1 MVERIIAFLFIGSDD
16 SYSFTHCAENDP
28 FWIKPA
34 DCSVVHR
41 VIFYNQWPYNT
52 YTIMKYIIVVT
63 LNYSC
68 FTGITPIYLDVNL
81 IISIGIIDTTISG
94 KECVDTTTSNKYIKD
109 KFILGI
115 KKCSKAKDKA
125 IDHRWCEI
133 SLLPV
138 FAEKSLK
145 ILNG

>member
-1 MVERIIAFLFIGSDD
+1 
-16 SYSFTHCAENDP
+16 
-28 FWIKPA
+28 
-34 DCSVVHR
+34 
-41 VIFYNQWPYNT
+41 
-52 YTIMKYIIVVT
+52 MKCIIVVT

-81 IISIGIIDTTISG
+81 IISIGIIDKTISG
-94 KECVDTTTSNKYIKD
+94 KEYVDTTTSNKYIKD

-125 IDHRWCEI
+125 TDHLWCEI

-138 FAEKSLK
+138 FAEKTLK